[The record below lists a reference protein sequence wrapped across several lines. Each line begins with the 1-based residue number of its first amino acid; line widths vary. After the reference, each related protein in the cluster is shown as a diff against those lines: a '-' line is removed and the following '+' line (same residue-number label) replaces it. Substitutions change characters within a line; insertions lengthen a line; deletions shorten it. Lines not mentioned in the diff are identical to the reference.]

1 MERRI
6 LQYEKPFDRR
16 QQLMPALSLVFTRLD
31 VRSLFSYT
39 KIEYCS

>member
-6 LQYEKPFDRR
+6 LQYEKPFSRCQR
-16 QQLMPALSLVFTRLD
+16 LMPALSLVFARLD

-39 KIEYCS
+39 EIEYCS